1 MRAVRFGIAGTVAI
15 AEAVAA
21 AALVVSS
28 THDTEPWLTAGFAIT
43 AGLTFVGAGLVAL
56 WRRPENA
63 TGAWLAATGYL
74 WFIAALTESNN
85 SWVWTVGF
93 ILSNLALVSFSALIL
108 AYPDGCLS
116 VRDVSLVG
124 VGGLA
129 AIGGNLLVALIDESP
144 ATQCE
149 SCPASAIAVVDSE
162 RAADLVTLVGTVVVI
177 GVLAAIAA
185 ILVGRWRQASARSR
199 RTLLPVFL
207 SCGIS
212 VVLLL
217 VSVAADRA
225 SSIAYSITWV
235 LFLLSFALVPLS
247 FLAGVFRSRF
257 DRSSAARLLV
267 SLDDGIPLRDAL
279 AQALH
284 DPSLEIVYWLDSRDG
299 WVDDLGHEV
308 DEPAPGPTR
317 SVTTIERGNRPIA
330 ALLHDPALDD
340 EPELVALI
348 AAGAGLPLENVRL
361 QADLRAQFRFLET
374 VANTAPSLLV
384 VIDLEGRIVNQNQAT
399 VAASGLGHEERIRGR
414 HFWDVFIDEDERN
427 GVEELF
433 RDAAPDFAAAQYENT
448 FTNAKGERR
457 VIEWRSAPVT
467 DASGRVSS
475 IVAGGIDITE
485 RKQREVQLQRERDIT
500 DTLMQA
506 IPSLVVVVD
515 STGLIVDSGV
525 DETRAGVNNAFRNAL
540 GWPDSALVRRS
551 VLDFIDPADSDVA
564 LKAISSAAH
573 GMSAPEQES
582 RWLRA
587 DGAKLVVAWTATP
600 VDDVTGRTASLVL
613 LSGVDVTERKQHE
626 KEIRASRARII
637 EAGDD
642 ARRILERNLHDGAQQ
657 RLVSLSISLRLAESR
672 VDTDPADAV
681 SIINASR
688 EELAAALDELRELAR
703 GIHPAVLT
711 DRGLA
716 AALETLMTRTPFP
729 VEVEAP
735 REPLGPAVEAAAY
748 YVVSEALTNIAKYA
762 HATSARVSVRETT
775 DGTVIVEVADDGIG
789 GADPTIGTGLRGLSD
804 RVSALDGTLTVV
816 SPQGGGTR
824 IVAEIPLPSAEHLE

>member
-1 MRAVRFGIAGTVAI
+1 MRVLRFGVAGFVAI

-28 THDTEPWLTAGFAIT
+28 NHDSHPWLTAGFAIT
-43 AGLTFVGAGLVAL
+43 AGLTFAGAGLVAL

-93 ILSNLALVSFSALIL
+93 ILSNLAFVSFSALIL

-116 VRDVSLVG
+116 GRDVSLIA

-129 AIGGNLLVALIDESP
+129 AVGGNTLVALLDASP
-144 ATQCE
+144 ATQCD
-149 SCPASAIAVVDSE
+149 SCPPSAIAVADSE
-162 RAADLVTLVGTVVVI
+162 TAADLVTLVGTVIVI

-185 ILVGRWRQASARSR
+185 ILVGRWRRASARSR
-199 RTLLPVFL
+199 RTLRPVFVT
-207 SCGIS
+207 CGIS

-217 VSVAADRA
+217 LSVAADQM
-225 SSIAYSITWV
+225 SSVAYSVTWV

-247 FLAGVFRSRF
+247 FVAGVFRSRF
-257 DRSSAARLLV
+257 DRSSAARMLV

-284 DPSLEIVYWLDSRDG
+284 DPSLEIVYWLDSRAG

-308 DEPAPGPTR
+308 DEPQPAPTR
-317 SVTTIERGNRPIA
+317 SVTTIERGGRPIA
-330 ALLHDPALDD
+330 ALVHDPALDD
-340 EPELVALI
+340 EPELVELI
-348 AAGAGLPLENVRL
+348 ATGAGLPLENVRL

-399 VAASGLGHEERIRGR
+399 VTASGFGHEERIRGR
-414 HFWDVFIDEDERN
+414 HFWEVFIDEGERE
-427 GVEELF
+427 GLQERF
-433 RDAAPDFAAAQYENT
+433 RNAAPDFAPAQYENT
-448 FTNAKGERR
+448 FTNAQGERR

-515 STGLIVDSGV
+515 SKGIIVDSGV
-525 DETRAGVNNAFRNAL
+525 DEARAGVNNAFRTAL

-551 VLDFIDPADSDVA
+551 VLDFVDPADGRVA
-564 LKAISSAAH
+564 LEAINAAAN
-573 GMSAPEQES
+573 GVAVPEHES

-587 DGAKLVVAWTATP
+587 DGERLAVAWTATP

-626 KEIRASRARII
+626 REIRASRARII

-642 ARRILERNLHDGAQQ
+642 ARRVLERNLHDGAQQ
-657 RLVSLSISLRLAESR
+657 RLVSLSLSLRLAESK
-672 VDTDPADAV
+672 VETDPAAAV

-729 VEVEAP
+729 VDLEAP
-735 REPLGPAVEAAAY
+735 QQRLGPAVEAAAY

-762 HATSARVSVRETT
+762 QASSARVSVREAP
-775 DGTVIVEVADDGIG
+775 GRAVIVAVVDDGIG
-789 GADPTIGTGLRGLSD
+789 GADPTAGTGLRGLSD
-804 RVSALDGTLTVV
+804 RVAALDGTLTVL
-816 SPQGGGTR
+816 SPPGGGTR
-824 IVAEIPLPSAEHLE
+824 IEATIPLRSTEHLE

>member
-1 MRAVRFGIAGTVAI
+1 MPASWRSSRPWSRPRSSSRATTTA
-15 AEAVAA
+15 
-21 AALVVSS
+21 
-28 THDTEPWLTAGFAIT
+28 EPWLTAGFAII
-43 AGLTFVGAGLVAL
+43 AGLTFAGAGLVAL

-93 ILSNLALVSFSALIL
+93 ILSNLAFVSFSALIL

-116 VRDVSLVG
+116 RRDVSLIA
-124 VGGLA
+124 VGGVA
-129 AIGGNLLVALIDESP
+129 AIGGNTLVALIYESP
-144 ATQCE
+144 ATQCDT
-149 SCPASAIAVVDSE
+149 CPPSAIAVADSE
-162 RAADLVTLVGTVVVI
+162 TAADLVTLVGTIIVI

-185 ILVGRWRQASARSR
+185 ILVGRWRRASTRSR
-199 RTLLPVFL
+199 RTLRPVFVT
-207 SCGIS
+207 CGIS

-217 VSVAADRA
+217 LSVAADQM
-225 SSIAYSITWV
+225 SSVAYSVTWV
-235 LFLLSFALVPLS
+235 LFLFSFALVPLS
-247 FLAGVFRSRF
+247 FVAGVVRSRF
-257 DRSSAARLLV
+257 DRASAARMLV

-279 AQALH
+279 AHALH
-284 DPSLEIVYWLDSRDG
+284 DPSLEIVYWLDSRAG

-308 DEPAPGPTR
+308 DEPRPAETR
-317 SVTTIERGNRPIA
+317 SVTTIERGGRPIA
-330 ALLHDPALDD
+330 ALVHDPALAD
-340 EPELVALI
+340 EPELVELI

-399 VAASGLGHEERIRGR
+399 VTASGLEREEQIRGR
-414 HFWDVFIDEDERN
+414 HFWDVFVDEGDREALQER
-427 GVEELF
+427 F
-433 RDAAPDFAAAQYENT
+433 RDAAPDFAPGQYENT
-448 FTNAKGERR
+448 FTDARGERR

-515 STGLIVDSGV
+515 SNGIIVDSGV
-525 DETRAGVNNAFRNAL
+525 DETRAGVNNAFRNVL
-540 GWPDSALVRRS
+540 GWTDHALVRQS
-551 VLDFIDPADSDVA
+551 VLAFVDPADGQAA
-564 LKAISSAAH
+564 LEAITTAAN
-573 GMSAPEQES
+573 GEAVPEQES

-587 DGAKLVVAWTATP
+587 DGEGLAVAWTATP
-600 VDDVTGRTASLVL
+600 IDDVTGRSASLVL
-613 LSGVDVTERKQHE
+613 LSGVDVTERNQHE
-626 KEIRASRARII
+626 REIRASRSRII

-642 ARRILERNLHDGAQQ
+642 ARRVLERNLHDGAQQ
-657 RLVSLSISLRLAESR
+657 RLVSLSLSLRLAESK
-672 VDTDPADAV
+672 VETDPAAAA

-716 AALETLMTRTPFP
+716 AALETLMARTPFP
-729 VEVEAP
+729 VELEASQE
-735 REPLGPAVEAAAY
+735 RLGPAVEAAAY

-762 HATSARVSVRETT
+762 RASSARVSVREAP
-775 DGTVIVEVADDGIG
+775 GGSVIVTVVDDGIG
-789 GADPTIGTGLRGLSD
+789 GADPTAGTGLRGLSD
-804 RVSALDGTLTVV
+804 RVSALDGTLTVI
-816 SPQGGGTR
+816 SPAGEGTR
-824 IVAEIPLPSAEHLE
+824 IEATIPLRGSEQFE